1 MSRLIAH
8 PEGGAAPEALSVEAT
23 VIERSG
29 PILKLRYTLSR
40 ALDQLRIPPP
50 ADPVFELGLW
60 EHTCLELFVAAEDED
75 AYHEFNFSPSGRWA
89 LLGFRG
95 YRDGAAID
103 DPDNAP
109 QLDSDRAADELVVEV
124 TVDLGRLAAR
134 YARASLDVGL
144 SAVIE
149 SRGGELSYWAMRHPS
164 AVPDFHHR
172 DGFDLRV
179 EAKSP
184 A

>member
-1 MSRLIAH
+1 M
-8 PEGGAAPEALSVEAT
+8 
-23 VIERSG
+23 
-29 PILKLRYTLSR
+29 
-40 ALDQLRIPPP
+40 QIPSPTDP
-50 ADPVFELGLW
+50 AFELGLW
-60 EHTCLELFVAAEDED
+60 EHTCFELFVAADDDE

-89 LLGFRG
+89 LLEFRG

-109 QLDSDRAADELVVEV
+109 QLESDRSADELLMEV

-134 YARASLDVGL
+134 YARATLAVGL
-144 SAVIE
+144 SAVVE
-149 SRGGELSYWAMRHPS
+149 SDGGELSYWALRHPS